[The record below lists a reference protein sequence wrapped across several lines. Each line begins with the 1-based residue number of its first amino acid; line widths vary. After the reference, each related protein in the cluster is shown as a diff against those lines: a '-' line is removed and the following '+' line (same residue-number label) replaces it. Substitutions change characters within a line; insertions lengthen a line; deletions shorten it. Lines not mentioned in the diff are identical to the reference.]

1 MAFVKKL
8 VYASAAAVLNADRG
22 TSEIT
27 AAEGRVFLRS
37 AVLCDAYAVKNG
49 IGHIFVLFEKI
60 EVVEIIA
67 RNRRA
72 VVFMAEKTVI
82 EYFYDVAR
90 AFGTKEEGIAFG

>member
-1 MAFVKKL
+1 MKRLK
-8 VYASAAAVLNADRG
+8 
-22 TSEIT
+22 
-27 AAEGRVFLRS
+27 
-37 AVLCDAYAVKNG
+37 
-49 IGHIFVLFEKI
+49 
-60 EVVEIIA
+60 VVEIIA